1 MGRRY
6 VLFDDEAETGVLATI
21 LAEECHMLPVP
32 VAERDGADDEPA
44 AGVCGSGFIVVRIT
58 AVPV

>member
-1 MGRRY
+1 M
-6 VLFDDEAETGVLATI
+6 LFDDEAETGVLATI